1 MKSISIFSLFQRELI
16 ENSLL
21 LKHHVKLLNNFH
33 KRYFI
38 TLLPSL
44 CIFFVISSVFYQGL
58 RRCLRGGPTAWVVVM
73 RLILS
78 ILYLRSL
85 LAFPLLLR
93 HAHDPGNYH
102 PLSLPLIS
110 SLDILQEMKEK
121 QLEDAQGMTM
131 FPQRS
136 CVRIQVSFVSHS
148 VLSNDLLRP
157 SPIMLLGLFLLDI
170 KAYTIEF
177 KFH

>member
-1 MKSISIFSLFQRELI
+1 MKSISIFCLFQRELI

-33 KRYFI
+33 KRCFI
-38 TLLPSL
+38 TLLLSL
-44 CIFFVISSVFYQGL
+44 CIFFVISSIFYQGL
-58 RRCLRGGPTAWVVVM
+58 RRRLRGGPTEWVVVV

-85 LAFPLLLR
+85 LAFPFLLR

-102 PLSLPLIS
+102 PPSLPLIS

-131 FPQRS
+131 FPRGL
-136 CVRIQVSFVSHS
+136 CVRIQISFVSHS
-148 VLSNDLLRP
+148 ALANDLLCP
-157 SPIMLLGLFLLDI
+157 PIILLGLFL
-170 KAYTIEF
+170 
-177 KFH
+177 